1 MPTSKFSS
9 IGNLYCE
16 GKNLGS
22 VSYSISILT
31 EGEKT
36 FTKGVLWASVD
47 ILRQAYLGD
56 LVQLSSEKGNGLLNV
71 DVKNV
76 GTHGN
81 ADFIIVGKQTF

>member
-1 MPTSKFSS
+1 MPTSTFSS

-22 VSYSISILT
+22 VGYSISILT

-36 FTKGVLWASVD
+36 FTKGVLWASMD
-47 ILRQAYLGD
+47 ILLQAYLGD

-76 GTHGN
+76 GIHGN
-81 ADFIIVGKQTF
+81 SDFIIVGKQTF

>member
-56 LVQLSSEKGNGLLNV
+56 LVQLSSETGNGLLNV

>member
-1 MPTSKFSS
+1 MPTSTFSS

-36 FTKGVLWASVD
+36 FTKGVLWASMD

-76 GTHGN
+76 GIHGN
-81 ADFIIVGKQTF
+81 SDFIIVGKQTF

>member
-36 FTKGVLWASVD
+36 FTKGVLWASMD

>member
-1 MPTSKFSS
+1 MRTSTFSS

-22 VSYSISILT
+22 VGYSISILT

-36 FTKGVLWASVD
+36 FTKGVLWASKD

>member
-1 MPTSKFSS
+1 MPTSTFSS

-22 VSYSISILT
+22 VGYSISILT

-36 FTKGVLWASVD
+36 FTKGVLWASMD

-56 LVQLSSEKGNGLLNV
+56 LVQLSSEKGNGWLNV

-76 GTHGN
+76 GIHGN

>member
-1 MPTSKFSS
+1 MPTSTFSS

-22 VSYSISILT
+22 VGYSISILT

-36 FTKGVLWASVD
+36 FTKGVLWASMD

>member
-1 MPTSKFSS
+1 M
-9 IGNLYCE
+9 YCE

-22 VSYSISILT
+22 VGYSISILT

-36 FTKGVLWASVD
+36 FTKGVLWASMD

-71 DVKNV
+71 DVRNV
-76 GTHGN
+76 GIHGN